1 MPTFTHDVLVVGA
14 GPAGL
19 TTAISLAR
27 HGVDVLVV
35 EKHAGTS
42 PFPKATGVSTR
53 TMELLRAWGLDNR
66 VRAGALRVEH
76 SMTVSETLA
85 GPAVATTPF
94 GFPTAEQALAVSPT
108 TPLACPQDHLE
119 PVLLD
124 HLLERGGQ
132 VRFDT
137 VLTDVTTDDAG
148 VTAALHE
155 PLTDRWYH
163 VRARY
168 VVGADGPRSS
178 VRSALGI
185 GVEDLGT
192 IGEFVSVTFRADL
205 TRRLPRVPSAINAV
219 QAAGADG
226 LFVPTGAD
234 DRWIYARQWHPERGE
249 TLADWTPQRCVELI
263 RAGTGLDDLHPQILS
278 VLPFV
283 MGGHVAGRFRAGRGF
298 LVGDAAHRT
307 TPVGALGMNTAIHA
321 AHNLGWKLAWVL
333 RGYADEA
340 LLDSYEAERRPIGTD
355 NVLRSLR
362 RAPGAEGAADAD
374 SLSWDV
380 GGRYA
385 SKVLDAG
392 AGTRA
397 PHAWVRHDGRRISTL
412 DLFDGRMTLLTGQ
425 RDGPWRRAAA
435 AIAAAGPPITVLSV
449 GCELHDDDG
458 TFADR
463 YALGDTGAALVRPDG
478 YLAWRSSA
486 PPAEA
491 ALDLRRGV
499 DLVLGRPAS
508 LLCQDRVTHTRIGPP
523 QEAWANAS

>member
-53 TMELLRAWGLDNR
+53 TVELLRVWGLEDR
-66 VRAGALRVEH
+66 VRSGALRVEH
-76 SMTVSETLA
+76 TMAVSGTLT
-85 GPAVATTPF
+85 GPVVATLPF
-94 GFPTAEQALAVSPT
+94 GYPTADQALAVSPT

-119 PVLLD
+119 PVLRD
-124 HLLERGGQ
+124 HLLECGGQ
-132 VRFDT
+132 IRFDT
-137 VLTDVTTDDAG
+137 VLTDVTTDDTG

-155 PLTDRWYH
+155 PVTDRWYH

-168 VVGADGPRSS
+168 VVSADGPRSS

-192 IGEFVSVTFRADL
+192 IGDFVSVTFRADL
-205 TRRLPRVPSAINAV
+205 TRRLGRTPSAINAV
-219 QAAGADG
+219 QAAGAEG
-226 LFVPTGAD
+226 MFVPTGTD
-234 DRWIYARQWHPERGE
+234 DRWIYAREWHPERGE
-249 TLADWTPQRCVELI
+249 AFADWTPQRCVELI
-263 RAGTGLDDLHPQILS
+263 RAGTGLDDLCPEILS

-283 MGGHVAGRFRAGRGF
+283 MGGNVADTFRVGRGF
-298 LVGDAAHRT
+298 IVGDAAHRT
-307 TPVGALGMNTAIHA
+307 TPVGTLGMNTAIHA

-333 RGYADEA
+333 RGWAGEA
-340 LLDSYEAERRPIGTD
+340 LLDSYEIERRPIGTD

-362 RAPGAEGAADAD
+362 RAPETEGDGLA
-374 SLSWDV
+374 WDV
-380 GGRYA
+380 GVHYA
-385 SKVLDAG
+385 SAVLDAV
-392 AGTRA
+392 AGMRA
-397 PHAWVRHDGRRISTL
+397 PHAWIRRDGRRISTL
-412 DLFDGRMTLLTGQ
+412 DLFDGRLTLLTG
-425 RDGPWRRAAA
+425 RRAGPWRRAAA
-435 AIAAAGPPITVLSV
+435 TIAAAGPPITVLSV
-449 GCELHDDDG
+449 GRELHDDDG

-478 YLAWRSSA
+478 YVAWRSSA

-491 ALDLRRGV
+491 AADLRRGV
-499 DLVLGRPAS
+499 DLVLGRPAP
-508 LLCQDRVTHTRIGPP
+508 LLA
-523 QEAWANAS
+523 EAG